1 MEKKRKKEKTD
12 RQTDSP
18 GKWTY
23 KSPSMGVPEK
33 NKKKPPF
40 GAYFRPHYE
49 RASVDICILLM

>member
-1 MEKKRKKEKTD
+1 VRKRTTFEEVPLSVCDKNKKMKKRVA
-12 RQTDSP
+12 SP

-40 GAYFRPHYE
+40 GR
-49 RASVDICILLM
+49 LL